1 MLSRALA
8 DRLAIAGELA
18 PVSSRTGNVAGAP
31 PIVTPAPLFQEA
43 AIGGGCGPCGGFC
56 GDCMPDPIIE
66 RGSGRRFMDPS
77 WAPTAAQMA
86 SEDWVRVALARG
98 CLQALFSPLTVIP
111 AGGVDVLVTVQPSQ
125 RTCFVG
131 LQERIVVI
139 SDMEPF
145 TTVRALHERAFVGDC
160 PQDFQNEAALTDF
173 RDTDD
178 CRWCPIPEADVGRL
192 ADNLQYSRNFTNLSA
207 GAAVRAQIAVRGIPY
222 PDKGC
227 FRGYRAPGQACNC
240 G

>member
-1 MLSRALA
+1 MLSRALS
-8 DRLAIAGELA
+8 DRLALAGDLRLVV
-18 PVSSRTGNVAGAP
+18 P
-31 PIVTPAPLFQEA
+31 PAPDVAPAALREEA

-56 GDCMPDPIIE
+56 SSCMPEPTPD
-66 RGSGRRFMDPS
+66 RRTGAWVMPPD
-77 WAPTAAQMA
+77 WAPTREQMA
-86 SEDWVRVALARG
+86 SDEWTRVAIARG
-98 CLQALFSPLTVIP
+98 CLQVLFSPLTTIA
-111 AGGVDVLVTVQPSQ
+111 AGASDVLVTVQPSQ

-131 LQERIVVI
+131 LQERIIVI
-139 SDMEPF
+139 SDADPF

-192 ADNLQYSRNFTNLSA
+192 SDNTQYSRNFTNLSA
-207 GAAVRAQIAVRGIPY
+207 GAAVRAQIGVRGIPY
-222 PDKGC
+222 PDRGC
-227 FRGYRAPGQACNC
+227 FRGYKPSGQACSC